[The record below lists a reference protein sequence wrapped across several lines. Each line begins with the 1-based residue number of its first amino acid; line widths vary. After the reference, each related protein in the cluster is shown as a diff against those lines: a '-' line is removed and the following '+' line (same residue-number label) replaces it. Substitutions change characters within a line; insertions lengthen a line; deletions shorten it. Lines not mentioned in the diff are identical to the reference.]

1 MIFSV
6 STDDAL
12 GCELQ
17 VTDDRPSAVG
27 GAIAITAARCD
38 PHALIEDKRTF
49 ILTGRVRV
57 GGDEPARADVVADGS
72 ARRALHELL
81 TACIG

>member
-17 VTDDRPSAVG
+17 VIDDRPSAL

-38 PHALIEDKRTF
+38 PHALIEDTRTI

-57 GGDEPARADVVADGS
+57 GGDEPARADVVADCS
-72 ARRALHELL
+72 ARGALQELL